1 MASIDQR
8 NVVILEADP
17 ARRDY
22 LKSIISG
29 WGLTPFIFEKESVC
43 LDNLTSLAPDLVIT
57 GSLSFDRIF
66 RFINTLKARDRRLP
80 VLIISAD
87 NSVHDYI
94 YTNGFSDVLVV
105 KAPVDASEIKHAMGK
120 FQHSAGDDQSHH
132 DGPLIIGNSPEIK
145 KIKRIISELGRSK
158 EPVLIQG
165 EAGTGRDLVAR
176 AIHYASDRRGNP
188 LIKIN
193 TKELPHDLPE
203 NTPNRYNLSDIPGE
217 NNKKEDLFELAD
229 TGSIFFD
236 KIEAMPVS
244 LQAKLIHVFEGDPV
258 LNYESDGKA
267 PVDIRVIAAA
277 HSDIEQL
284 VESGKLR
291 KDLYFRLNVINIDIP
306 PLRHRTEDIPLLAA
320 FFNDKFCGEFGK
332 SHYELSRK
340 TMQMFNHYHWPGNV
354 KELKNVVKRV
364 VLTGSENSI
373 VDKLLLSDHQPQTI
387 DFIDCCEDIY
397 LLSELSDVKNC
408 LKDLNQRSL
417 KDICKEFVTRT
428 ERKLMKKALDKT
440 NWNRKQAANLLDIS
454 YKSLLNK
461 MKAYDLV
468 S

>member
-1 MASIDQR
+1 MASREKNNI
-8 NVVILEADP
+8 VILEADP
-17 ARRDY
+17 GRRDY

-29 WGLTPFIFEKESVC
+29 WGFTPFIFEKESIC
-43 LDNLTSLAPDLVIT
+43 LDNLASLAPDLVIT

-66 RFINTLKARDRRLP
+66 RFINTLKSRDRRLP
-80 VLIISAD
+80 VVIISD
-87 NSVHDYI
+87 DHSVNDCVF
-94 YTNGFSDVLVV
+94 TNGFSDIWVV
-105 KAPVDASEIKHAMGK
+105 KAPVDASEIEQTMDEVRKNK
-120 FQHSAGDDQSHH
+120 FANQDDQN
-132 DGPLIIGNSPEIK
+132 GPLIIGNSPEIK
-145 KIKRIISELGRSK
+145 KIKRIISELGTSK
-158 EPVLIQG
+158 EPVLIRG
-165 EAGTGRDLVAR
+165 EAGTGKDLVAR
-176 AIHYASDRRGNP
+176 AIHYASDRRHNP

-193 TKELPHDLPE
+193 TKELPHDWSE
-203 NTPNRYNLSDIPGE
+203 NTLNRYNFCDIPGG
-217 NNKKEDLFELAD
+217 NQKKDLFALAD
-229 TGSIFFD
+229 TGSIFLD
-236 KIEAMPVS
+236 KIEAMPIS
-244 LQAKLIHVFEGDPV
+244 LQAKLMHVFEGEPV
-258 LNYESDGKA
+258 LNFESEVKS
-267 PVDIRVIAAA
+267 PVDVRVIAVA
-277 HSDIEQL
+277 HPDIEQF

-306 PLRHRTEDIPLLAA
+306 PLRHRTEDIYLLAA

-354 KELKNVVKRV
+354 KELKNIVKQV

-373 VDKLLLSDHQPQTI
+373 VDKLLLNDHQHQTI

-397 LLSELSDVKNC
+397 LLSELSDVKKC
-408 LKDLNQRSL
+408 LKDLNHRSL

-428 ERKLMKKALDKT
+428 ERKLMKKALERT